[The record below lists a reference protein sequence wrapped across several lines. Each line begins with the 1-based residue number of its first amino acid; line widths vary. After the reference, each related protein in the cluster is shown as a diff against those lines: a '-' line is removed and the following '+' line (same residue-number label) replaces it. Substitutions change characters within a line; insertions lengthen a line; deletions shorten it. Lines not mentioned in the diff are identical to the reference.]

1 MTNEDIL
8 DQFGQHCVKAFD
20 KAMGFPKNKL
30 SDLNQTSRYMHLLAL
45 WQHSRKRNSNEITF
59 NIIEGMLFD
68 FLKIFE

>member
-45 WQHSRKRNSNEITF
+45 
-59 NIIEGMLFD
+59 
-68 FLKIFE
+68 